1 PPSTWWQMLKHPHR
15 QGFEAAAN
23 EQFNALLQK
32 QVFRAAPRQEAS
44 NYIVLPYKARLC
56 IRGDKEPVSAAD
68 NYAATLAIRAFRM
81 LMGI

>member
-23 EQFNALLQK
+23 EQFNALFQK
-32 QVFRAAPRQEAS
+32 QFDAEG
-44 NYIVLPYKARLC
+44 YLLKYKARLC